1 ADLLGTP
8 KATQH
13 DLSKPSFETPP
24 ARDQQPESSNSTIAP
39 MSAAASSAA
48 AGDDDSH
55 APVQAYAKLEGP
67 DFCYY
72 VRTLEVLLG
81 RHQSADDQEPVDI
94 DLGDSKAVS
103 RRHAKIYYNFMS
115 QSFELQVFGK
125 NGCLVNDEYYSRG
138 MSVPLHHKM
147 VIQIA
152 DIEFT
157 FLLPKAAIP
166 PSAAARDMPMGD
178 LAYPLDAA
186 MPGFAPGDPLDAD
199 ALAARHI
206 GRGLLPPPPPGPHSI
221 DLAAAHH
228 RRPAHHHPHGTP
240 PRLQSQPHPSAQH
253 PPPPPP
259 GSGYPVNAITPQR
272 LNLYSAPDASSR
284 HLHYRPLHSRDSAPY
299 ANQSL
304 ADATHDARAPPA
316 PLSFGDYSP
325 YSSSHARADQGL
337 A

>member
-1 ADLLGTP
+1 
-8 KATQH
+8 
-13 DLSKPSFETPP
+13 
-24 ARDQQPESSNSTIAP
+24 
-39 MSAAASSAA
+39 MSAAGSAA
-48 AGDDDSH
+48 AAGGGDDDSH

-81 RHQSADDQEPVDI
+81 RYQSADDQEPVDI

-103 RRHAKIYYNFMS
+103 RRHAKIFYNFMS

-125 NGCLVNDEYYSRG
+125 NGCLVDDEYYARG

-166 PSAAARDMPMGD
+166 PAAAATHDLPMSD

-186 MPGFAPGDPLDAD
+186 MPGYVTGGPMDTD
-199 ALAARHI
+199 ALAAH
-206 GRGLLPPPPPGPHSI
+206 GVLPPPPLGTHPI

-228 RRPAHHHPHGTP
+228 RHPVHHHSHATP
-240 PRLQSQPHPSAQH
+240 PRLQSQPHPSSHQ

-259 GSGYPVNAITPQR
+259 GGGYPVNAITPQR

-284 HLHYRPLHSRDSAPY
+284 HLHYRPLHSRDSGPY
-299 ANQSL
+299 PSNSPE
-304 ADATHDARAPPA
+304 DATHEV
-316 PLSFGDYSP
+316 
-325 YSSSHARADQGL
+325 
-337 A
+337 